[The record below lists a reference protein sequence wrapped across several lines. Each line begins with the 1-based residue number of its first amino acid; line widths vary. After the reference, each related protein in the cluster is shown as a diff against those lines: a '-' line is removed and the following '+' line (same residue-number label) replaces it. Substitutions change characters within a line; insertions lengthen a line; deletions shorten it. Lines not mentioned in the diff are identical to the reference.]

1 MLQTLATMF
10 RYDSCGNKEERAR
23 TILGPYSVLKKEGT
37 ESSCNN
43 ANIIHTKEKSTRN
56 GKS

>member
-10 RYDSCGNKEERAR
+10 RYDCCGNKEESAW
-23 TILGPYSVLKKEGT
+23 TSLDLYSVLKKEGT

-43 ANIIHTKEKSTRN
+43 ANIIHTKEKSI
-56 GKS
+56 